1 MKLRLRPA
9 CLRDG
14 PLEQLK
20 APLSAIKPMKAVFD
34 QNFVKRLNGPNVK
47 TGGTKMDY
55 AEAVMDDIR
64 QFWEEDR
71 RGMRHG
77 HDLVWLHGGVP

>member
-1 MKLRLRPA
+1 
-9 CLRDG
+9 
-14 PLEQLK
+14 
-20 APLSAIKPMKAVFD
+20 MKAVFD

-64 QFWEEDR
+64 QFQKRTGVSRMVMIWCGSTEVYHEAQPMF
-71 RGMRHG
+71 MR
-77 HDLVWLHGGVP
+77 P